1 MSQLRFK
8 KITPSNDKLLSSEF
22 IHLRNI
28 INFNYMT
35 LVQLEYIVAVDTYRS
50 FVSAAEKCFVTQPT
64 LSMQVQKLE
73 EFLNVKL
80 FDRSKQPI
88 VPTEIGAQIID
99 QARIVLQEN
108 KKIKE
113 IISSQQQEVTGEL
126 KIGIIP
132 TIAPYILPKVIAAML
147 EKYPDLKL
155 IIWEYTTEDIIHHL
169 KTGVIDCG
177 ILATPLV
184 DANIA
189 ETPLYYENF
198 VSYISKSSKLY
209 KKKAIDAEDFEDE
222 NIWLLNEGHCMR
234 TQVLN
239 ICRTTKNN
247 RLQSLTYN
255 TGSVE
260 TLIRMVDANNG
271 ATLLPELALEEL
283 SAKQLNKVRYFKSP
297 EPVREISL
305 VTHKN
310 FIKKRMLNAL
320 KDEVLAIIP
329 KTMKQRKKKDVIGI

>member
-1 MSQLRFK
+1 MLQLRFK

-22 IHLRNI
+22 IHLQNI

>member
-1 MSQLRFK
+1 
-8 KITPSNDKLLSSEF
+8 
-22 IHLRNI
+22 
-28 INFNYMT
+28 MT

-50 FVSAAEKCFVTQPT
+50 FVIAADKCFITQPT
-64 LSMQVQKLE
+64 LSMQIQKLE
-73 EFLNVKL
+73 EFLNVKI
-80 FDRSKQPI
+80 FDRSKQPV
-88 VPTEIGAQIID
+88 VPTEIGAQIIA
-99 QARIVLQEN
+99 QARTVLQEN
-108 KKIKE
+108 LKIKE
-113 IISSQQQEVTGEL
+113 LINSQQKDIVGEL

-132 TIAPYILPKVIAAML
+132 TIAPYLLPEVIAAML

-155 IIWEYTTEDIIHHL
+155 LIWEYTTEDIIHHL

-184 DANIA
+184 DQAII

-198 VSYISKSSKLY
+198 VSYISKNSKLY
-209 KKKAIDAEDFEDE
+209 KKKTIDAEDLADE

-239 ICRTTKNN
+239 ICRSTKNN

-260 TLIRMVDANNG
+260 TLIRMVDVNDG
-271 ATLLPELALEEL
+271 ATLLPELAIKEL
-283 SAKQLNKVRYFKSP
+283 NIKQLNKVRYFKSP

-310 FIKKRMLNAL
+310 FVKKRMLNAL
-320 KDEVLAIIP
+320 LDEILTIIP
-329 KTMKQRKKKDVIGI
+329 KAMKQRKKKDVIGI

>member
-1 MSQLRFK
+1 
-8 KITPSNDKLLSSEF
+8 
-22 IHLRNI
+22 
-28 INFNYMT
+28 MT

-73 EFLNVKL
+73 EFLNVKI

-88 VPTEIGAQIID
+88 IPTEIGMQIIA
-99 QARIVLQEN
+99 QARVVLQEN

-113 IISSQQQEVTGEL
+113 IISSQQQDVIGEL
-126 KIGIIP
+126 RIGIIP
-132 TIAPYILPKVIAAML
+132 TIAPYLLPKVISAML
-147 EKYPDLKL
+147 EKYPELKL
-155 IIWEYTTEDIIHHL
+155 LIWEYTTEDIIHHL

-184 DANIA
+184 DQNIS
-189 ETPLYYENF
+189 ETPVYYENF
-198 VSYISKSSKLY
+198 VSYISKNSKLY
-209 KKKAIDAEDFEDE
+209 KKKTIDADDLEDE

-239 ICRTTKNN
+239 ICRSTKNN

-260 TLIRMVDANNG
+260 TLIRMVDVNDG
-271 ATLLPELALEEL
+271 ATLLPELALTDL
-283 SAKQLNKVRYFKSP
+283 SAKQLSKVRYFKSP

-320 KDEVLAIIP
+320 KEEILAIIP
-329 KTMKQRKKKDVIGI
+329 KNMKQRKKKDVIGV

>member
-1 MSQLRFK
+1 
-8 KITPSNDKLLSSEF
+8 
-22 IHLRNI
+22 
-28 INFNYMT
+28 MT

-50 FVSAAEKCFVTQPT
+50 FVIAADKCFITQPT

-73 EFLNVKL
+73 EFLNVKI
-80 FDRSKQPI
+80 FDRSKQPV
-88 VPTEIGAQIID
+88 VPTEIGSQVIA
-99 QARIVLQEN
+99 QARTVLQEN
-108 KKIKE
+108 HKIKE
-113 IISSQQQEVTGEL
+113 LINSQQQDIVGAL

-132 TIAPYILPKVIAAML
+132 TIAPYLLPEVIAAML

-155 IIWEYTTEDIIHHL
+155 LIWEYTTEDIIHHL
-169 KTGVIDCG
+169 KTGIIDCG

-184 DANIA
+184 DPMLI
-189 ETPLYYENF
+189 ETPLYYETF
-198 VSYISKSSKLY
+198 VSYISKNSKLF
-209 KKKAIDAEDFEDE
+209 KKKTIDSNDLADE

-239 ICRTTKNN
+239 ICRSTKNN

-260 TLIRMVDANNG
+260 TLIRMVDVNDG
-271 ATLLPELALEEL
+271 ATLLPELAIKEL
-283 SAKQLNKVRYFKSP
+283 NNRQLNKIRYFKSP

-310 FIKKRMLNAL
+310 FVKKRMINAL
-320 KDEVLAIIP
+320 SEEILTIIP
-329 KTMKQRKKKDVIGI
+329 KSMKQRKKKDIIGI

>member
-1 MSQLRFK
+1 MEFPFLIYLLFTSLKF
-8 KITPSNDKLLSSEF
+8 ITLS
-22 IHLRNI
+22 II
-28 INFNYMT
+28 INLNYMT

-73 EFLNVKL
+73 EFLNIKI

-88 VPTEIGAQIID
+88 IPTEIGMQVIA
-99 QARIVLQEN
+99 QARVVLQEN

-113 IISSQQQEVTGEL
+113 IISSQQQDVIGEL
-126 KIGIIP
+126 RIGIIP
-132 TIAPYILPKVIAAML
+132 TIAPYLLPKVISAML
-147 EKYPDLKL
+147 EKYPELKL
-155 IIWEYTTEDIIHHL
+155 LIWEYTTEDIIHHL

-184 DANIA
+184 DQNIS
-189 ETPLYYENF
+189 ETPIYYENF
-198 VSYISKSSKLY
+198 VSYISKNSKLY
-209 KKKAIDAEDFEDE
+209 KKKTIDANDLEDE

-239 ICRTTKNN
+239 ICRSTKNN

-260 TLIRMVDANNG
+260 TLIRMVDVNDG
-271 ATLLPELALEEL
+271 ATLLPELALTDL

-320 KDEVLAIIP
+320 KEEILAIIP
-329 KTMKQRKKKDVIGI
+329 KNMKQRKKKDVIGV

>member
-1 MSQLRFK
+1 
-8 KITPSNDKLLSSEF
+8 
-22 IHLRNI
+22 
-28 INFNYMT
+28 MT

-50 FVSAAEKCFVTQPT
+50 FVSAAEKCFITQPT

-73 EFLNVKL
+73 EFLNVKI

-88 VPTEIGAQIID
+88 IPTEIGMQVIA
-99 QARIVLQEN
+99 QARVVLQEN

-113 IISSQQQEVTGEL
+113 IISSQQQDVIGEL
-126 KIGIIP
+126 RIGIIP
-132 TIAPYILPKVIAAML
+132 TIAPYLLPKVISAML
-147 EKYPDLKL
+147 EKYPELKL
-155 IIWEYTTEDIIHHL
+155 LIWEYTTEDIIHHL

-184 DANIA
+184 DQNIS
-189 ETPLYYENF
+189 EIPVYYENF
-198 VSYISKSSKLY
+198 VSYISKNSKLY
-209 KKKAIDAEDFEDE
+209 KKKTIDADDLEDE

-239 ICRTTKNN
+239 ICRSTKNN
-247 RLQSLTYN
+247 RLQSLTYH

-260 TLIRMVDANNG
+260 TLIRMVDVNDG
-271 ATLLPELALEEL
+271 ATLLPELALTDL

-320 KDEVLAIIP
+320 KEEILAIIP
-329 KTMKQRKKKDVIGI
+329 KNMKQRKKKDVIGV

>member
-1 MSQLRFK
+1 
-8 KITPSNDKLLSSEF
+8 
-22 IHLRNI
+22 
-28 INFNYMT
+28 MT

-50 FVSAAEKCFVTQPT
+50 FVSAADKCFVTQPT

-73 EFLNVKL
+73 EFLNVKI

-88 VPTEIGAQIID
+88 VPTEIGAQIIA

-113 IISSQQQEVTGEL
+113 IISSQQQDVVGEL

-132 TIAPYILPKVIAAML
+132 TIAPYLLPKVIASML

-155 IIWEYTTEDIIHHL
+155 LIWEYTTEDIIHHL

-177 ILATPLV
+177 ILATPLL
-184 DANIA
+184 DPNIS
-189 ETPLYYENF
+189 EIPMYYENF
-198 VSYISKSSKLY
+198 VSYISKNSKLF
-209 KKKAIDAEDFEDE
+209 KKKAIDSGDLEGE

-234 TQVLN
+234 SQVLN
-239 ICRTTKNN
+239 ICRSTKNN

-260 TLIRMVDANNG
+260 TLIRMVDVNEG
-271 ATLLPELALEEL
+271 ATLLPELALADL

-305 VTHKN
+305 VTHKS

-320 KDEVLAIIP
+320 KEEILAIIP
-329 KTMKQRKKKDVIGI
+329 KTMKHRKKKDIIGI